1 MTVANIEE
9 ALNRTPFAPF
19 ELHLDNGRTVPVKHP
34 DFLMFSENRRTV
46 IVTEGERF
54 IIADVDHIS
63 ALTGADAD

>member
-1 MTVANIEE
+1 MSVPNIEE
-9 ALNRTPFAPF
+9 ALGRTPFTPF
-19 ELHLDNGRTVPVKHP
+19 DLHLDNGRTVHVRHP

-63 ALTGADAD
+63 ALTGMANE